1 MQKSFSLVIKNCLR
15 NPRRT
20 ALTVASVAVSFCLLG
35 LLGAMYIALFDAA
48 PATPAQAL
56 RLVTHNRV
64 SLTQYMPV
72 SYEREI
78 KKVAGVRA
86 VSKYQWFGG
95 IYKDPGNPK
104 YRFGQFGVEPAEF
117 LEVHPGIVLPPA
129 ERQTFINE
137 RTACIAAKSLA
148 DRLGWKVGDRI
159 TLVGKMFPVTLD
171 LNLVGIFNGSSRSSF
186 GGPSGILYFNWDYL
200 EESLPPGDLRTGG
213 PPRGMVHM
221 YQIEAKSP
229 SDVSRVASAVDGT
242 FANSPE
248 PTKTESE
255 QAFQLSFVSFLGN
268 LKLFI
273 AAICLALIFTTLLV
287 TANTLAMSVR
297 ERTRETGVLKA
308 LGFAPLEILGIVLSE
323 AGLIALAGG
332 AFGCAAA
339 EAMCVIVRQSAAL
352 GQFLNSLSVTPTVVA
367 LTLGLATLLGQAS
380 ALVPALGA
388 ARAPIIDS
396 LRHTG

>member
-1 MQKSFSLVIKNCLR
+1 MQKYFSLVIKNTLR

-20 ALTVASVAVSFCLLG
+20 VLTIASVAVSFCLLG

-48 PATPAQAL
+48 PTTPAQAL

-64 SLTQYMPV
+64 SLTQYLPV
-72 SYEREI
+72 SYGREI
-78 KKVAGVRA
+78 GKAPGVRA

-95 IYKDPGNPK
+95 AYKDPGNPK
-104 YRFGQFGVEPAEF
+104 FRFAQFGVEPAEF
-117 LEVHPGIVLPPA
+117 VKVHPGILLPPA
-129 ERQTFINE
+129 AKALFEKE

-171 LNLVGIFNGSSRSSF
+171 LNLAGIFNNSGGTSF
-186 GGPSGILYFNWDYL
+186 GGSSGILYFNWEYL
-200 EESLPPGDLRTGG
+200 EEGLPPGNLGTGG

-221 YQIEAKSP
+221 YQIEVDSP
-229 SDVSRVASAVDGT
+229 SDVPRVAHSIDAM

-273 AAICLALIFTTLLV
+273 GAICLALIFTTLLV

-308 LGFAPLEILGIVLSE
+308 LGFNPSEILGIVLSE
-323 AGLIALAGG
+323 AGLIAFVGG
-332 AFGCAAA
+332 ALGCAAA
-339 EAMCVIVRQSAAL
+339 EALCIIVRQNSALA
-352 GQFLNSLSVTPTVVA
+352 QFLNSLSVTPTIVV
-367 LTLGLATLLGQAS
+367 LTLGLAVLLGQAS
-380 ALVPALGA
+380 ALIPALGA